1 MSQIEQL
8 RRLTW
13 THSVPEFLY
22 AREAFEMTVY
32 DHRLYM
38 VIWKGEEPT
47 GFSVFEFTG
56 IVSGGYEIRVTYQQ
70 NEGFTALEADEWV
83 LIFQL
88 D

>member
-13 THSVPEFLY
+13 THTTPEILY
-22 AREAFEMTVY
+22 AREAFERTALN
-32 DHRLYM
+32 HRFYM
-38 VIWKGEEPT
+38 VIWKRDLPA
-47 GFSVFEFTG
+47 GFSLFEFTG

-70 NEGFTALEADEWV
+70 NENLTALEADEWV
-83 LIFQL
+83 LAFQH